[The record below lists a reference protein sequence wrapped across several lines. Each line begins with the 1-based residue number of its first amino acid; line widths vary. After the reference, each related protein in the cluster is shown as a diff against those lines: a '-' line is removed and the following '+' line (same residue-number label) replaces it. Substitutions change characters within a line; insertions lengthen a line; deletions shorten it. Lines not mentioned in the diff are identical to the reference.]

1 MRISQCLRKGSQK
14 CAKSVIHTLTS
25 FLLTVIFFVNVICVI
40 IIERHCFDKLVARH
54 LVLDIE
60 NYMYATCMI
69 VNVIKDLLIGEKS
82 KVIKKSLR
90 EKCVVSEF
98 LCMRWKI
105 NYGKGFQ

>member
-1 MRISQCLRKGSQK
+1 
-14 CAKSVIHTLTS
+14 
-25 FLLTVIFFVNVICVI
+25 
-40 IIERHCFDKLVARH
+40 
-54 LVLDIE
+54 
-60 NYMYATCMI
+60 MYATCMI